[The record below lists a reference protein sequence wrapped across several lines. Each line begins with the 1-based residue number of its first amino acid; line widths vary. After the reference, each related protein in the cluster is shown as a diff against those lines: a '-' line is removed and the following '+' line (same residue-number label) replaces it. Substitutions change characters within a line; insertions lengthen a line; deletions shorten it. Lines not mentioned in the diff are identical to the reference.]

1 MPPPKV
7 FPFSQVLVFS
17 SLLSFGSG
25 EVNGKETQNAMTAA
39 KVGACRKMAFAC
51 AKGKL
56 MKAFLLPKGRV
67 LYSKGD
73 IENS

>member
-1 MPPPKV
+1 M
-7 FPFSQVLVFS
+7 
-17 SLLSFGSG
+17 SFGSG

-73 IENS
+73 IENSYRWTWRPSPFF